1 MKYFKHVSY
10 IEPGKLLP
18 AADKA
23 GTFEFFGN
31 DSKEAFTE
39 NLKKKGSNWYYAN
52 HKVQYTFNSNGY
64 RAPEWNDIDWKE
76 SVVIFGGS
84 DVLGVA
90 VDDTDTLSAKL
101 SKLID
106 RPVINL
112 GVAGAGIIYAAQNA
126 FLLHKQFPTPWA
138 VVNIWSNPVRMHTY
152 WKDAVQH
159 FGSWSIEK
167 GNFADRWFNPFT
179 NPELHCYFAA
189 SMAKQLWV
197 DKTRYYEATWWPE
210 TSYLLECKYFSK
222 KDCDARDLAHYGI
235 DSIQLAAEQITGNLK

>member
-1 MKYFKHVSY
+1 MQ
-10 IEPGKLLP
+10 PGKLLP

-31 DSKEAFTE
+31 DSEEEYKK
-39 NLKKKGSNWYYAN
+39 NLAKKGSNWYYATN
-52 HKVQYTFNSNGY
+52 KVQYTFNSNGY
-64 RAPEWNDIDWKE
+64 RAPEWDDIDWKE

-90 VDDTDTLSAKL
+90 VDDNDTLSTKL

-112 GVAGAGIIYAAQNA
+112 GVSGAGIIYAAQNA

-138 VVNIWSNPVRMHTY
+138 VVNMWSNPVRMHIY
-152 WKDAVQH
+152 WKEAVQH

-167 GNFADRWFNPFT
+167 GNFADHWLNPFT

-189 SMAKQLWV
+189 SMSKQLWI

-210 TSYLLECKYFSK
+210 TSYLLNCKYMHK
-222 KDCDARDLAHYGI
+222 KESDARDLAHYGI
-235 DSIQLAAEQITGNLK
+235 ETLQFAAEQIAENLA